1 MAVFVIGG
9 FRWGRCEAGTGED
22 LGANGVARRAADTA
36 EPHTRDSRRRGT
48 GWGRLHLQP
57 DHALAA
63 HPAQAPGEA
72 QDPESSG
79 AAGRNLGPRRDVSTS
94 QGWRDK
100 IPPLSGSAPPPVAPV
115 PGTSVICQEENS

>member
-22 LGANGVARRAADTA
+22 LGANGMARRAADTA
-36 EPHTRDSRRRGT
+36 EPHPRDSRRRGP

-63 HPAQAPGEA
+63 HPAQAPGELRGRRPVLGTA
-72 QDPESSG
+72 PGRLDV
-79 AAGRNLGPRRDVSTS
+79 AGMAG
-94 QGWRDK
+94 
-100 IPPLSGSAPPPVAPV
+100 
-115 PGTSVICQEENS
+115 